1 MGQGPSK
8 KHFTLMSSQTAQ
20 PKTHS
25 RMALISGCLQ
35 KMVKMK
41 EHIHMTQFI
50 VAILFCHSKK
60 AIIFFL
66 FKLVLVTWYDNARS
80 LWWPF
85 ELNCLLGA
93 TLCVSYLINLHLVS
107 YLINLHLSLVKVT
120 FSDTYNT

>member
-1 MGQGPSK
+1 MPTKDGEDEGAYTHDTVHCSYPFLPLK
-8 KHFTLMSSQTAQ
+8 KSYPF
-20 PKTHS
+20 
-25 RMALISGCLQ
+25 
-35 KMVKMK
+35 
-41 EHIHMTQFI
+41 
-50 VAILFCHSKK
+50 
-60 AIIFFL
+60 FFL